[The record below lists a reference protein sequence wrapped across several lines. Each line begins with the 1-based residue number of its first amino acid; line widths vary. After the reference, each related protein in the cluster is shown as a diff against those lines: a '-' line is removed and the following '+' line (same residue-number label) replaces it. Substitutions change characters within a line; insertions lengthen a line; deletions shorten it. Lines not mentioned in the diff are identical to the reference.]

1 MTAPQ
6 SLLDVGTEYQY
17 GFRDEIEYV
26 YKAEKG
32 LNRRVV
38 EMISYFKNEPDWMRE
53 FRLRAL
59 EIFFKK
65 PMPTWGNTK
74 LLSEID
80 FDDIYYYIK
89 PAEKQGKT
97 WEEVP
102 ETIKNTFEKLG
113 IPEAERKFLAGV
125 SAQYE
130 SEVVYHSIREDL
142 ERQGVIFLDMD
153 SGLREYPDLVR
164 RWFGKVVPPGDNK
177 FAALN
182 SAVWSGGSFIYVP
195 PGVHVEIPLQAYFRI
210 NAENMGQFE
219 RTLIIADEG
228 SRVHYIEGCTAP
240 IYSTDS
246 LHSAVVELIALKGAH
261 IRYTTVQ
268 NWSKNVYNLV
278 TKRAVAYEDATV
290 EWVDGNLGCLT
301 SDTAVFLNS
310 NIKPIAEVQPGD
322 VVYSVDASL
331 QLVRHK
337 VVAKK
342 YSGRQPVFLLRTENY
357 REIRATANHPFLTLT
372 KQGKV
377 FSLSWKRL
385 DQLKEGDWVAIAG
398 DIPDHGKPKR
408 FEPMPIRGKKPVT
421 LPEQSSED
429 LMWLLGVYAG
439 DGYVDANR
447 VYFAVPPG
455 DRAYERLTILF
466 STLFGVDYE
475 MRGNA
480 VRINSVTLRDWI
492 MQLGFGGNA
501 HEKRVPGW
509 VYTLPKAQRLAFIE
523 GYIAADGYRRANHK
537 NTSITSVNR
546 ELLEEVKQ
554 LAISCGLDPRKIS
567 QWTRREKKPL
577 GKEEKEYTHYF
588 LYFGEGQYT
597 QPVHFSRVTAIEPAG
612 VEDTWDIEIEG
623 SHNFVANGFI
633 VHNSKLTM
641 KYPSVYMVGK
651 GARGDIL
658 SVAFAGPGQHQD
670 AGAKVIHAAPYTTS
684 TVISKSISKG
694 GGRTTYR
701 GLVQVDEGAVGVK
714 CNVRC
719 DALLLDEYSR
729 SDTYPTM
736 NVREDDVRI
745 EHEAT
750 VSKVGEEQL
759 FYLMSRGLS
768 EPEAVTMIINGFF
781 EPFAKE
787 LPLEYAVELN
797 RLIALEMEG
806 SVG

>member
-1 MTAPQ
+1 
-6 SLLDVGTEYQY
+6 
-17 GFRDEIEYV
+17 
-26 YKAEKG
+26 
-32 LNRRVV
+32 
-38 EMISYFKNEPDWMRE
+38 
-53 FRLRAL
+53 
-59 EIFFKK
+59 
-65 PMPTWGNTK
+65 
-74 LLSEID
+74 
-80 FDDIYYYIK
+80 
-89 PAEKQGKT
+89 
-97 WEEVP
+97 
-102 ETIKNTFEKLG
+102 
-113 IPEAERKFLAGV
+113 
-125 SAQYE
+125 
-130 SEVVYHSIREDL
+130 
-142 ERQGVIFLDMD
+142 MD

-164 RWFGKVVPPGDNK
+164 RWFGKVVPPADNK

-246 LHSAVVELIALKGAH
+246 LHSAVVELVALRGAH

-310 NIKPIAEVQPGD
+310 NVKPIAEVQPGD
-322 VVYSVDASL
+322 TVYSVDTHL

-342 YSGRQPVFLLRTENY
+342 YSGKQPVFLLRTENE

-372 KQGKV
+372 KHGEV
-377 FSLSWKRL
+377 FSLTWKRL
-385 DQLKEGDWVAIAG
+385 DQLRQSDWVAIAG
-398 DIPDHGKPKR
+398 DIPDHGNPKR
-408 FEPMPIRGKKPVT
+408 FDPIPVRGKKPIN

-429 LMWLLGVYAG
+429 LMWLLGVHMG

-447 VYFAVPPG
+447 VYFVVSLG
-455 DRAYERLTILF
+455 SETYQRLTSLL

-475 MRGNA
+475 VRGN
-480 VRINSVTLRDWI
+480 VLRIHSVTLRDW
-492 MQLGFGGNA
+492 MVQQGFGGNA
-501 HEKRVPGW
+501 HEKRVPNW

-523 GYIAADGYRRANHK
+523 GYTAADGHRRSNRES
-537 NTSITSVNR
+537 TSLTSVHR
-546 ELLEEVKQ
+546 ELLEDVKK
-554 LAISCGLDPRKIS
+554 LAISCGLDPQKVGQRNPL
-567 QWTRREKKPL
+567 EK
-577 GKEEKEYTHYF
+577 GEKEYTYSS
-588 LYFGEGQYT
+588 LYLGEGRYT
-597 QPVHFSRVTAIEPAG
+597 QPVHFSRVTSIEPVG

-670 AGAKVIHAAPYTTS
+670 AGAKMIHAAPYTTS
-684 TVISKSISKG
+684 TVVSKSISKG

-719 DALLLDEYSR
+719 DALLLDEHSR

-736 NVREDDVRI
+736 NVKEDDVRI

-768 EPEAVTMIINGFF
+768 EQEATTMIINGFF